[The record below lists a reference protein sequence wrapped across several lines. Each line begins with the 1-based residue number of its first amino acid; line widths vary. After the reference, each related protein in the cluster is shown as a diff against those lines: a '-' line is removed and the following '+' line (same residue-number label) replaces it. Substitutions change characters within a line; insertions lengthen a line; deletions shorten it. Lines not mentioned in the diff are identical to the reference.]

1 MINNQN
7 QTIAETERLSSPL
20 TSSSFRYNESSY
32 LCTHNSF
39 ANSQDARWFS
49 SNQSRSI
56 ANQLREGVRALMLD
70 TYYKE
75 PGSGDVFNVIPENGV
90 YLLHGVNEHGWI
102 PGWTYALPSQRLYQ
116 ALNDVVNFLKE
127 NPTEIVTI
135 FLEDYTNT
143 NELKDELEKVKDI
156 QELIYDP
163 DNDEKWQVKEKKAWP
178 LLSDMIQRNKRLVIF
193 SSKNHKNEVEKIG
206 VAYNYYYTKENYW
219 SIGNLGNDW
228 DCPSRWD
235 KGEYI
240 DADYPKLFV
249 FNHYRNVPNVITAA
263 IDNTYEKIM
272 DRINNRCYK
281 TAKQLPNFVSVD
293 FYEVPL
299 ETEDKAHKVV
309 AELNRRWHVS
319 RSEA

>member
-7 QTIAETERLSSPL
+7 QTIAATEKPSSPL
-20 TSSSFRYNESSY
+20 TSNGLRYNERSY

-75 PGSGDVFNVIPENGV
+75 PGSGDIFNVIPENGV

-102 PGWTYALPSQRLYQ
+102 PGLTYALPPQRLYQ

-127 NPTEIVTI
+127 NLTEIVTI
-135 FLEDYTNT
+135 LLEDYTNT
-143 NELKDELEKVKDI
+143 NELKDELEKVKDLK
-156 QELIYDP
+156 ELIYDP
-163 DNDEKWQVKEKKAWP
+163 DNDEKWQVKENNAWP

-206 VAYNYYYTKENYW
+206 FSLTFGDSSGIGFWQKAEGRGQKKKE
-219 SIGNLGNDW
+219 
-228 DCPSRWD
+228 
-235 KGEYI
+235 
-240 DADYPKLFV
+240 
-249 FNHYRNVPNVITAA
+249 
-263 IDNTYEKIM
+263 
-272 DRINNRCYK
+272 
-281 TAKQLPNFVSVD
+281 
-293 FYEVPL
+293 
-299 ETEDKAHKVV
+299 
-309 AELNRRWHVS
+309 
-319 RSEA
+319 